1 MTPVLSPA
9 PTASSVRHFRTL
21 RDLSLAEL
29 QDLLDL
35 GERLAKGLP
44 PQPDPR
50 PLDGR
55 SVALIFEK
63 NSTRTRVSFEVGVHQ
78 LGGLPIFLSQA
89 DTQMGR
95 GEPVRDTARVLSG
108 YVDGIMIRTFHQ
120 ETVEELARFST
131 VPVING
137 LTDLYHPCQLLADLL
152 TMQQEFGSHRWSD
165 LRVAWFGDGNNMA
178 NSWLN
183 AAAMLGFELRL
194 AVPEGFDPDPKTL
207 ARAQG
212 ETTVLL
218 TRDPREAARGA
229 HVFNTDVWAS
239 MGQEE
244 EAEGRVA
251 HFRTFQVD
259 GDLLALGDPEAIF
272 LHCLPAHRGEEVT
285 EEVLEGPRS
294 RVFQEAENRLHAQKA
309 LMVHLLAHA
318 SNPHHPSTHSES
330 DDTA

>member
-1 MTPVLSPA
+1 VTTAAPPA
-9 PTASSVRHFRTL
+9 VPRSSVPHLRTL
-21 RDLSLAEL
+21 RDLSVPQLREL
-29 QDLLDL
+29 LTL
-35 GERLAKGLP
+35 GERLARHLP
-44 PQPDPR
+44 PEPDPR
-50 PLDGR
+50 PLTGR

-78 LGGLPIFLSQA
+78 LGGLPIFLSQSE
-89 DTQMGR
+89 TQMGR
-95 GEPVRDTARVLSG
+95 GEPLRDTARVLSG
-108 YVDGIMIRTFHQ
+108 YVDGMMIRTYEQ
-120 ETVEELARFST
+120 ETVEELARFSR

-152 TMQQEFGSHRWSD
+152 TLQQEFGAQRLGD

-194 AVPEGFDPDPKTL
+194 AVPEGFDPDPETL
-207 ARAQG
+207 ERARG
-212 ETTVLL
+212 ETSVIL

-244 EAEGRVA
+244 EAEGRLA
-251 HFRTFQVD
+251 HFRPFQVD
-259 GDLLALGDPEAIF
+259 EELLALGHEDAIF

-285 EEVLEGPRS
+285 EGVLEGDRS

-309 LMVHLLAHA
+309 LMVHLLG
-318 SNPHHPSTHSES
+318 
-330 DDTA
+330 